1 MRLPTMRVRILRA
14 VWVAFLALAVLSTA
28 GDTFGTGDGVTQ
40 LAKSH
45 LYSIPRW
52 EIGNFLSK
60 WTAALGRALSG
71 GGPSEE
77 EKAAN
82 VRRYFEIGIE
92 VVRLADR
99 VDRADFGLTEEPE
112 LEDLRARLHALR
124 EEREALEPEIE
135 ETLEAAIS
143 ETLKVEGVSSTFV
156 GFELLWPPVDFHFDD
171 LPKLLVLSRRDHIA
185 TIRSTLLEPGITTEE
200 REALEDA
207 IARRDL
213 SALVVSI
220 GGVATYPA
228 LIREGTQVRWALRI
242 AAHEWTH
249 HYLAFHPL
257 GRAYYANGD
266 MTTLNESVADVVGDE
281 IGDLVWRR
289 FFASPEEIA
298 AADAQKAAEA
308 EARRAAEAREKEGG
322 ESEAEAEAKSEP
334 PRFDFNTF
342 MRETRE
348 RADALLAEG
357 RIDEAEAYMEA
368 RRVELATH
376 GYFFRKINQAYF
388 AFHGSYAV
396 RPGSGSVSP
405 IGGQVTALRE
415 SVDSIGDFLRSVN
428 SYGDYESFLAGA
440 GL

>member
-1 MRLPTMRVRILRA
+1 MRLLTMPSRILKG
-14 VWVAFLALAVLSTA
+14 VWVSLLALAVFFSA
-28 GDTFGTGDGVTQ
+28 GDTFGVGDGVTQ
-40 LAKSH
+40 LAKPH
-45 LYSIPRW
+45 LYSIPGW
-52 EIGNFLSK
+52 EIGHFLNK
-60 WTAALGRALSG
+60 WTAGLGRALSG
-71 GGPSEE
+71 EGPSEE
-77 EKAAN
+77 EKAGN

-92 VVRLADR
+92 IVRLADR

-112 LEDLRARLHALR
+112 LEDLRARLQALR

-143 ETLKVEGVSSTFV
+143 ETLSTEGVSSTFI

-185 TIRSTLLEPGITTEE
+185 TIRSTLLEPGITTGE

-220 GGVATYPA
+220 GGVATYPS

-257 GRAYYANGD
+257 GRAYYDNGD
-266 MTTLNESVADVVGDE
+266 MTTLNESVADVVGNE

-289 FFASPEEIA
+289 YFASPEEIA
-298 AADAQKAAEA
+298 AADAQKAAEE
-308 EARRAAEAREKEGG
+308 EAKRAAEAREKEGG
-322 ESEAEAEAKSEP
+322 EAADEP
-334 PRFDFNTF
+334 QRFNFNTF

-348 RADALLAEG
+348 NTDAMLAEG
-357 RIDEAEAYMEA
+357 RIDEAESYMEA
-368 RRVELATH
+368 RRVELAEH
-376 GYFFRKINQAYF
+376 GYFFRKLNQAYF

-405 IGGQVTALRE
+405 IGGQVTALWGR
-415 SVDSIGDFLRSVN
+415 IGNVGEFLRAVN
-428 SYGDYESFLAGA
+428 SYGNYESFVAGVVA
-440 GL
+440 

>member
-14 VWVAFLALAVLSTA
+14 VWVAFLVLAVLSTA

-60 WTAALGRALSG
+60 WTAGLGRALSG

-112 LEDLRARLHALR
+112 LEDLRARLQALR

-200 REALEDA
+200 RETLEDA

-242 AAHEWTH
+242 ATHEWTH

-298 AADAQKAAEA
+298 AADAQAAAEA
-308 EARRAAEAREKEGG
+308 EAKRAAEARDKKEG
-322 ESEAEAEAKSEP
+322 ESEAEAEAEP

-348 RADALLAEG
+348 QADAMLAEG
-357 RIDEAEAYMEA
+357 RIDEAEEYMEA

-415 SVDSIGDFLRSVN
+415 RVASIGDFLRAVN
-428 SYGDYESFLAGA
+428 SYGDYESFLAGT

>member
-1 MRLPTMRVRILRA
+1 MRGRILKS
-14 VWVAFLALAVLSTA
+14 VWVALLAVVVLSTV

-40 LAKSH
+40 LAKPH
-45 LYSIPRW
+45 LYSIPQW
-52 EIGNFLSK
+52 EVGNFLSK

-71 GGPSEE
+71 EGPSEE

-82 VRRYFEIGIE
+82 VRRYFEIGIDIL
-92 VVRLADR
+92 RLADR

-112 LEDLRARLHALR
+112 LEALRARLQALR

-143 ETLKVEGVSSTFV
+143 ETLKVEGVSSTFI

-185 TIRSTLLEPGITTEE
+185 TIRSTLLEPEITTEE

-220 GGVATYPA
+220 GGVATYPS

-257 GRAYYANGD
+257 GRAYYDNGD

-298 AADAQKAAEA
+298 AADAQEAA
-308 EARRAAEAREKEGG
+308 EARRAAEAREKERDEG
-322 ESEAEAEAKSEP
+322 EETVEAAP
-334 PRFDFNTF
+334 PRFNFNTF

-348 RADALLAEG
+348 QADAMLAES
-357 RIDEAEAYMEA
+357 RIDEAEDYMEA

-405 IGGQVTALRE
+405 IGGQVTTLRE
-415 SVDSIGDFLRSVN
+415 RVASIGDFLRAVN
-428 SYGDYESFLAGA
+428 SYGTYDSFLAGT

>member
-14 VWVAFLALAVLSTA
+14 VWVAFLVLAVLSTA

-60 WTAALGRALSG
+60 WTAGLGRALSG

-112 LEDLRARLHALR
+112 LEDLRARLQALR

-200 REALEDA
+200 RETLEDA

-242 AAHEWTH
+242 ATHEWTH

-281 IGDLVWRR
+281 IDDLVWRR

-298 AADAQKAAEA
+298 AADAQAAAEA
-308 EARRAAEAREKEGG
+308 EAKRAAEARDKKEG
-322 ESEAEAEAKSEP
+322 ESEAEAEAEP

-348 RADALLAEG
+348 QADAMLAEG
-357 RIDEAEAYMEA
+357 RIDEAEEYMEA

-415 SVDSIGDFLRSVN
+415 RVASIGDFLRAVN
-428 SYGDYESFLAGA
+428 SYGDYESFLAGT

>member
-1 MRLPTMRVRILRA
+1 MRLPTMKVRILRSI
-14 VWVAFLALAVLSTA
+14 WVALLAVAVLSMA
-28 GDTFGTGDGVTQ
+28 GDTFGAGDGVTQ

-60 WTAALGRALSG
+60 WTAGLGRALSG

-200 REALEDA
+200 REVLEDA

-242 AAHEWTH
+242 ASHEWTH

-257 GRAYYANGD
+257 GRAYYDNGD

-298 AADAQKAAEA
+298 AADAQEAAEA
-308 EARRAAEAREKEGG
+308 EAKRAAEAREKE
-322 ESEAEAEAKSEP
+322 EEKSAAEAEP

-348 RADALLAEG
+348 QADSLLAEG

-415 SVDSIGDFLRSVN
+415 SVASIGDFLRAVN
-428 SYGDYESFLAGA
+428 RYGDYESFLAGT

>member
-1 MRLPTMRVRILRA
+1 MRLPAMRVRILRSI
-14 VWVAFLALAVLSTA
+14 WVALLALAVLSMA
-28 GDTFGTGDGVTQ
+28 GDTFGAGDGVTQ

-71 GGPSEE
+71 EGPTEE

-92 VVRLADR
+92 VLRLADR

-112 LEDLRARLHALR
+112 LEDLRARLQALR

-143 ETLKVEGVSSTFV
+143 ETLKVEGVSSTFI

-185 TIRSTLLEPGITTEE
+185 TIRSTLLEPEITTAE
-200 REALEDA
+200 RAALENA

-257 GRAYYANGD
+257 GRAYYDNGD

-289 FFASPEEIA
+289 FFASEEEIA

-308 EARRAAEAREKEGG
+308 EAKRAAEAREKEEG
-322 ESEAEAEAKSEP
+322 ESEAEAEP

-348 RADALLAEG
+348 RTDAMLAEG

-368 RRVELATH
+368 RRVELSGH

-405 IGGQVTALRE
+405 IGGQVTALRDR
-415 SVDSIGDFLRSVN
+415 VASIGDFLRAVN
-428 SYGDYESFLAGA
+428 RYGDYASFLAGT

>member
-1 MRLPTMRVRILRA
+1 MRGRILKS
-14 VWVAFLALAVLSTA
+14 VWVALLAVVVLSTA

-40 LAKSH
+40 LAKPH
-45 LYSIPRW
+45 LYSIPQW
-52 EIGNFLSK
+52 EVGNFLSK

-71 GGPSEE
+71 EGPSEE

-92 VVRLADR
+92 VLRLADR

-112 LEDLRARLHALR
+112 LEDLRARLQALR

-143 ETLKVEGVSSTFV
+143 ETLKVEGVSSTFI

-185 TIRSTLLEPGITTEE
+185 TIRSTLLEPEITTEE

-220 GGVATYPA
+220 GGVATYPS

-257 GRAYYANGD
+257 GRAYYNNGD

-289 FFASPEEIA
+289 FFA
-298 AADAQKAAEA
+298 
-308 EARRAAEAREKEGG
+308 
-322 ESEAEAEAKSEP
+322 
-334 PRFDFNTF
+334 
-342 MRETRE
+342 
-348 RADALLAEG
+348 
-357 RIDEAEAYMEA
+357 
-368 RRVELATH
+368 
-376 GYFFRKINQAYF
+376 
-388 AFHGSYAV
+388 
-396 RPGSGSVSP
+396 
-405 IGGQVTALRE
+405 
-415 SVDSIGDFLRSVN
+415 
-428 SYGDYESFLAGA
+428 
-440 GL
+440 